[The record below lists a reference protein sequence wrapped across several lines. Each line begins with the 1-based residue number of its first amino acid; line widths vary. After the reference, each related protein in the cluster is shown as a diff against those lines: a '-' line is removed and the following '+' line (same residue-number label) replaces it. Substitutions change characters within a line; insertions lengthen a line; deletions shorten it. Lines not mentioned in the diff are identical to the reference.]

1 MSTPETL
8 PPFTPTVPD
17 ALRAAFAK
25 APRLSAAPGETIIMA
40 GDNDRDVYWVE
51 SGTIRFT
58 LHSES
63 GRETIFG
70 EASADTLFGELAAID
85 GRARSVIAV
94 ALDPTVLRRIS
105 AAEFVRTVTHD
116 PALAHWSMRLL
127 TWRLRDMTQR
137 SFEMSALTVQNRIAA
152 ALWRMSAPAAKEGG
166 ASVIDD
172 FPTHEVFAAMIG
184 THREAVTRGLR
195 QLASSGILTQTGR
208 TMVLHDRA
216 RLEPTEG
223 I

>member
-1 MSTPETL
+1 
-8 PPFTPTVPD
+8 
-17 ALRAAFAK
+17 
-25 APRLSAAPGETIIMA
+25 MA
-40 GDNDRDVYWVE
+40 GDNDRDVYLVE

-63 GRETIFG
+63 ERETIFG
-70 EASADTLFGELAAID
+70 EASAGSLFGELAAID

-94 ALDPTVLRRIS
+94 ALDPTVLHRVS
-105 AAEFVRTVTHD
+105 AAEFMQTVTHD
-116 PALAHWSMRLL
+116 PELAHWCMRLL

-137 SFEMSALTVQNRIAA
+137 SFEMSAMTVQSRIAA
-152 ALWRMSAPAAKEGG
+152 ALWRMSAPATTENEV
-166 ASVIDD
+166 SVIDD

-195 QLASSGILTQTGR
+195 QLASSGVLTQTGR
-208 TMVLHDRA
+208 TMVLHNRD